1 MNDIVVGTTESYSSP
16 QPAPGVGGSGR
27 AYLIH
32 ANGTIA
38 AGWPVK
44 PTSINPNSVPLV
56 AEGVGTSPVL
66 ANGDPTGTL
75 AGGLTSLSIGG
86 LTRTDV
92 TARGRHLS
100 LGGAAAGP
108 FTAILRI
115 GSLELSATGTLRP
128 AGLRLV
134 SP

>member
-1 MNDIVVGTTESYSSP
+1 MPAAALVPNARGTR
-16 QPAPGVGGSGR
+16 VR
-27 AYLIH
+27 FR
-32 ANGTIA
+32 
-38 AGWPVK
+38 
-44 PTSINPNSVPLV
+44 
-56 AEGVGTSPVL
+56 
-66 ANGDPTGTL
+66 DPTGTL